1 MKKLIVLS
9 LLIFLFASCK
19 KESSD
24 FIWERSY
31 SQGNAFFVVSTSD
44 SGFVGCGKMN
54 SKPYLIKL
62 SKNKSTKTDFTYEG
76 NGLFSSAWSDASCFI
91 AGGSSNGKMLL
102 ARIDNNGSKV
112 WDTTFTSGFYVDLTT
127 LCYTGSGTFL
137 AVGTASPD
145 SAGSIGTGLLFVKFD
160 TTGQIFTKKEITE
173 TTFIAASGAVTDING
188 NILLALTR
196 KSGSARTKAGVSKYN
211 SDIQKLWE
219 IDLYN
224 NPQVAAGS
232 FGIVTDNAG
241 IAYVSGKTEVARTEG
256 TLDNSFLAS
265 ISTSGVIR
273 WKRYLENSNSGSALT
288 FNNSD
293 VLMMLNKNCMIINMA
308 NPDDGTDAGRIKMFS
323 VCDSYDT
330 DALGAHLD
338 INYDGNILVAGSR
351 GGNFYLALKASSQ

>member
-1 MKKLIVLS
+1 MKKLIALS
-9 LLIFLFASCK
+9 LLIFLIASCK

-31 SQGNAFFVVSTSD
+31 SQGNAFFVASTSD
-44 SGFVGCGKMN
+44 SGFVGCGMMN
-54 SKPYLIKL
+54 NKPYLVKL
-62 SKNKSTKTDFTYEG
+62 SSNKSTETDFTYER

-91 AGGSSNGKMLL
+91 AGGSNNGKMLL

-160 TTGQIFTKKEITE
+160 ATGKIITRKEITE

-196 KSGSARTKAGVSKYN
+196 KSGSSKTKASVSKYN

-224 NPQVAAGS
+224 NTQIAAGS
-232 FGIVTDNAG
+232 FGIITDDAG
-241 IAYVSGKTEVARTEG
+241 NAYVTGKTEVTRTEG

-265 ISTSGVIR
+265 ISTSGAIR
-273 WKRYLENSNSGSALT
+273 WKRYLENSNSGSALI
-288 FNNSD
+288 FNDSD

-308 NPDDGTDAGRIKMFS
+308 NPDDGSDAGFIRMFS
-323 VCDSYDT
+323 VCDSYNT
-330 DALGAHLD
+330 DAFGAHLD
-338 INYDGNILVAGSR
+338 LNYDGNILAAGSR
-351 GGNFYLALKASSQ
+351 GGNFYLALKSSSQ